1 MVLCFSQLGD
11 WISSS
16 FGKLET
22 KLGKQLEERL
32 IPRWNL
38 EFLSHCEPP
47 HISMV
52 SVSTLSCQLLRL
64 INSSSEFA
72 RSSI

>member
-11 WISSS
+11 WIASS

-32 IPRWNL
+32 IPRWNS
-38 EFLSHCEPP
+38 EFLSQCEPP
-47 HISMV
+47 PPLHGFILHIELPV
-52 SVSTLSCQLLRL
+52 
-64 INSSSEFA
+64 IKANK
-72 RSSI
+72 